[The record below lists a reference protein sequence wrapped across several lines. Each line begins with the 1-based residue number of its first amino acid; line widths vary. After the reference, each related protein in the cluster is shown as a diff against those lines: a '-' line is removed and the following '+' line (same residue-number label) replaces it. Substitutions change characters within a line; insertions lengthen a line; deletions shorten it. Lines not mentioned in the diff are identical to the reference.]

1 MNKSQEFDMILSGVD
16 QALLYN
22 TSEVEEEVR
31 THIDHILERLNL
43 GSLKSTVQVDRDGT
57 PVVTIKDEELGD
69 DSELSFTIVEDES
82 NCTYIAVLDESDD
95 NTTLMEV
102 DESLWWTTILKLSG
116 RPTHSD
122 ITRLIT
128 GDLLESVLMDGV
140 FLDGEESLDEKIVTQ
155 VHGGQKIRKVV
166 RSVKK
171 RQTPAQKAALVKARR
186 KAHTSSAA
194 RARKISMKVRKRSV
208 H

>member
-1 MNKSQEFDMILSGVD
+1 MNKSQEFDMLLTGVD
-16 QALLYN
+16 QELLYN
-22 TSEVEEEVR
+22 TSEVEEEVK
-31 THIDHILERLNL
+31 THIDHILESIGLE
-43 GSLKSTVQVDRDGT
+43 SMKSTVQVDRDGT
-57 PVVTIKDEELGD
+57 PVVTIKDEELGGD
-69 DSELSFTIVEDES
+69 AELSFTIVEDDEG
-82 NCTYIAVLDESDD
+82 CTYLAVLDESDND
-95 NTTLMEV
+95 TTLIDV

-194 RARKISMKVRKRSV
+194 RARKISMKVRARSV